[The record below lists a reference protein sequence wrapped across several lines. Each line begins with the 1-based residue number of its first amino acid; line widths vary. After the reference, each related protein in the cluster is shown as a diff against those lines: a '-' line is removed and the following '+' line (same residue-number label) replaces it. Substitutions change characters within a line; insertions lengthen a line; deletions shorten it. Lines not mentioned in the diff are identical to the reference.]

1 MKNIQAWIHLLEKNG
16 FLLSPT
22 KFMKRVTQTQSS
34 VWAPSAILG
43 LDVGELK
50 VGVAVSDE
58 THSIASPMRKL
69 IRKRPIYGPG
79 SIISFSVQLKQII
92 AEANAAGVVVGWPLL
107 TSGNTGIQCEKVLA
121 FLTGIY
127 QQRMIN
133 VPFTLWDERYTSTEA
148 RNFLW
153 DSKLSKR
160 KRAAKEDAMAAAL
173 ILQEFL
179 DNSDQVCSDCV
190 EGDL

>member
-1 MKNIQAWIHLLEKNG
+1 
-16 FLLSPT
+16 
-22 KFMKRVTQTQSS
+22 MKRVTQTQSS